1 MHILHFT
8 WRCIGLNSSYIH
20 EVMLPPDYDKDQQYP
35 VIFALHGMG
44 SDEQDMLRLLEPLS
58 SDFIIAAIRGPIVQ
72 GGGYAYFQ
80 IKSIG
85 NPVRELYDASVQGL
99 QQLILELSA
108 QYAIDPARRY
118 IAGFSQG
125 GIMAMTLAL
134 VMGDAIKGIAALSGY
149 IPQFVKDEYTLQPSP
164 NLSAFISHGDQDHL
178 FPLQLGEDNAAFFRK
193 YTDHVTYVPY
203 SGGHTVT
210 PELYAKL
217 QHFLQTDIQVT
228 TEDTKGM
235 KES

>member
-1 MHILHFT
+1 M
-8 WRCIGLNSSYIH
+8 NSSYIH
-20 EVMLPPDYDKDQQYP
+20 EVKLPPHYDKDQKYP

-44 SDEQDMLRLLEPLS
+44 SDEQDMLRLMEPLS
-58 SDFIIAAIRGPIVQ
+58 SDFIIVAIRGPIVQ

-99 QQLILELSA
+99 QQLIIELSA

-134 VMGDAIKGIAALSGY
+134 VMGDAIKGIVAMSGY
-149 IPQFVKDEYTLQPSP
+149 IPQFVKEEYALQPSS

-178 FPLQLGEDNAAFFRK
+178 SRYSWVKIMLRFPESYELC
-193 YTDHVTYVPY
+193 YVCAIQR
-203 SGGHTVT
+203 GHHVT

-217 QHFLQTDIQVT
+217 QHFLRTDAQVT
-228 TEDTKGM
+228 AEDMKGM
-235 KES
+235 TES

>member
-1 MHILHFT
+1 M
-8 WRCIGLNSSYIH
+8 NSTYMH
-20 EVMLPPDYDKDQQYP
+20 EVKLPPHYDKTQQYP

-44 SDEQDMLRLLEPLS
+44 SDEQDMLRLMEPLS
-58 SDFIIAAIRGPIVQ
+58 TDFIIVAIRGPIVQ

-99 QQLILELSA
+99 QQLIIELSA

-134 VMGDAIKGIAALSGY
+134 VMGDAIKGIVAMSGY
-149 IPQFVKDEYTLQPSP
+149 IPQFVKEEYALKPYS

-178 FPLQLGEDNAAFFRK
+178 FPLQLGEDNASFFRNH
-193 YTDHVTYVPY
+193 TNQVTYVPY
-203 SGGHTVT
+203 SGGHHVT

-217 QHFLQTDIQVT
+217 QHFLRTDAGVS
-228 TEDTKGM
+228 TEDKKGM
-235 KES
+235 TES